1 MKLKSFGC
9 SFTYGSDLH
18 DCEGFPFEAS
28 QFTWPALLSRSVEY
42 EYDCYAHPGIG
53 NLQIYQ
59 TILDQVR
66 LKDSNFFIIN
76 WTWLDRFDFID
87 PLKEHWNT
95 LRPDG
100 DTPEHQLYYRH
111 FYNQYH
117 TMLTNAAY
125 ISSTINILNQYDIK
139 FIMTMMD
146 ETLFDDID
154 PNWQLPRPMKILQD
168 QINPWITRFE
178 NKTFLDFSKEK
189 GFPISETL
197 HPLEDAHQAAF
208 ELIQSYNLV

>member
-1 MKLKSFGC
+1 
-9 SFTYGSDLH
+9 
-18 DCEGFPFEAS
+18 
-28 QFTWPALLSRSVEY
+28 
-42 EYDCYAHPGIG
+42 
-53 NLQIYQ
+53 
-59 TILDQVR
+59 
-66 LKDSNFFIIN
+66 
-76 WTWLDRFDFID
+76 
-87 PLKEHWNT
+87 
-95 LRPDG
+95 
-100 DTPEHQLYYRH
+100 
-111 FYNQYH
+111 
-117 TMLTNAAY
+117 
-125 ISSTINILNQYDIK
+125 
-139 FIMTMMD
+139 MTMMD